1 MHRTFLAVDFDESY
15 RGLIGEYRR
24 TIAPSFAAWRLS
36 WVDPSIFH
44 LTLHFFGDIDDSA
57 VSTLREKLSAIAGS
71 IAPPRLWV
79 DGPRYLPGA
88 ANPKVLCLNMA
99 MEPAESLPFLAAEA
113 RALAAGI
120 GATRGDRPWKA
131 HLTLARFREG
141 QRSPRGAAPSLAALP
156 IPPRLE
162 CSPESF
168 ALKESFLSP
177 RGPRYETLQSFAFAR
192 SGAPARR
199 S

>member
-1 MHRTFLAVDFDESY
+1 MRRTFLAIDFDEPY
-15 RGLIGEYRR
+15 RRLIGEYQR
-24 TIAPSFAAWRLS
+24 TIAPFFAAFRPS
-36 WVDPSIFH
+36 WVDPAIFH
-44 LTLHFFGDIDDSA
+44 LTLHFFGDIDDNA
-57 VSTLREKLSAIAGS
+57 ISTLREKFSAIAGS
-71 IAPPRLWV
+71 IALPRLWV
-79 DGPRYLPGA
+79 DGLRYLPGA

-99 MEPAESLPFLAAEA
+99 MEPAESLPFLAVEA

-120 GATRGDRPWKA
+120 GATCDDRPWKA
-131 HLTLARFREG
+131 HLTLARFKEG
-141 QRSPRGAAPSLAALP
+141 RRSPRNPVPALAALP

-192 SGAPARR
+192 AGAPVRR